1 MELTFV
7 LFVSSVLNIVYS
19 TIALFAVAPMFLK
32 KGWPRSVKIGQAFER
47 LDMPM
52 PLMDEWMLKD
62 TILCVIFILTPFNI
76 EKVQGKFVS
85 ACLHNFCTAF
95 IWRP

>member
-52 PLMDEWMLKD
+52 PLMDE
-62 TILCVIFILTPFNI
+62 
-76 EKVQGKFVS
+76 
-85 ACLHNFCTAF
+85 
-95 IWRP
+95 